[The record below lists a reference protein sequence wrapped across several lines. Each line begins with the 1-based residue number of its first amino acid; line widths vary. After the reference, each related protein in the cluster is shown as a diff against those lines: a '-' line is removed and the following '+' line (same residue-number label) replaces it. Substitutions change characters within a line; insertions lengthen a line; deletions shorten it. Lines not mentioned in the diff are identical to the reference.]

1 MQYPSLSIFSEYLT
15 FHVHTPFPHFVP
27 LYDLYYQ
34 PLLHLMR
41 TQWNETEELIL
52 LLVRFFFCSLLL
64 YIQSKPICFFSLG
77 VAVHSSHS
85 PPHFG
90 SSINSLSFIFYYFF
104 FFCFS
109 VLLSIVLHIIIIR
122 VLLFAFLNP
131 LIQAGLPCRHSKT
144 SRVSFSYVCVCVFSL
159 FSRQYT
165 WYTL

>member
-1 MQYPSLSIFSEYLT
+1 
-15 FHVHTPFPHFVP
+15 
-27 LYDLYYQ
+27 
-34 PLLHLMR
+34 MR
-41 TQWNETEELIL
+41 TQSNETEELIL
-52 LLVRFFFCSLLL
+52 LLVCFFFVLYYYIYRVSLFVSSLSVLL
-64 YIQSKPICFFSLG
+64 YIRHIPLLTLEVQLTLSHLFF
-77 VAVHSSHS
+77 
-85 PPHFG
+85 
-90 SSINSLSFIFYYFF
+90 IIIF